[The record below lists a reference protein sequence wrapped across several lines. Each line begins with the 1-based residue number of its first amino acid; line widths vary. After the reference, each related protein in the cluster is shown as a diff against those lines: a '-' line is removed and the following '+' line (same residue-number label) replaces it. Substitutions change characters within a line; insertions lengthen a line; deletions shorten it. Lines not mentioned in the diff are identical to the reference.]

1 MSRVRRHRVQIV
13 MRFLLPLV
21 TMEVVLMLGDHC
33 RLVWR
38 FEWDT
43 LLPNIGPFPHNSH
56 FTGFSFD

>member
-1 MSRVRRHRVQIV
+1 VQIV